1 MSPDQILVNGR
12 IHTLESNN
20 SIVSALAITRNTI
33 SAIGSDSEIL
43 QLASNNTHIINLQDR
58 LVIPGMVDA
67 HCHFDH
73 FSRQVNNV
81 DAGQVS
87 KRDVIKILAN
97 QAKITPEEEWIT
109 GHGWDHNRWSEDV
122 PTASDID
129 VVVRRELT
137 KVL

>member
-12 IHTLESNN
+12 IHTLEPNN
-20 SIVSALAITRNTI
+20 SIVSALAVTRNTI
-33 SAIGSDSEIL
+33 SAIGSDSEML

-81 DAGQVS
+81 DAGQAS

-97 QAKITPEEEWIT
+97 QA
-109 GHGWDHNRWSEDV
+109 
-122 PTASDID
+122 
-129 VVVRRELT
+129 
-137 KVL
+137 